1 MPPARP
7 TLCDVLDHVFTD
19 AIDALGQS
27 LEKALLERLAVEE
40 HLTHD
45 VLSGDLSFETSYG
58 LLGEENPP
66 RVRADLSMVWSTWS
80 QAAFRDWYVG
90 DGFSDPPKI
99 DLELTLRVERLL
111 TPPDAAALLAVT
123 PDQGP
128 SIGGEPLFRGGPTI
142 ERAFPPSM
150 TTGTSAFEV
159 AYGGTYELDEK
170 TLEDSALID
179 VEFATIGGWT
189 ASALV
194 RLNDLGLSFGPP
206 VE

>member
-1 MPPARP
+1 M
-7 TLCDVLDHVFTD
+7 LDHVFTD
-19 AIDALGQS
+19 AIDALRQS

-66 RVRADLSMVWSTWS
+66 RVRADLTMVWSTWS
-80 QAAFRDWYVG
+80 QAAFREWYVG
-90 DGFSDPPKI
+90 DGFTEPPKI
-99 DLELTLRVERLL
+99 DIELTLRVQRLVA
-111 TPPDAAALLAVT
+111 PPDATHLLAVT
-123 PDQGP
+123 PEQGP
-128 SIGGEPLFRGGPTI
+128 SIGGDPLFRAGPTV
-142 ERAFPPSM
+142 EQAFPHDM
-150 TTGTSAFEV
+150 TAGTSAFEV

-179 VEFATIGGWT
+179 VEFATIGGWI

-206 VE
+206 VD